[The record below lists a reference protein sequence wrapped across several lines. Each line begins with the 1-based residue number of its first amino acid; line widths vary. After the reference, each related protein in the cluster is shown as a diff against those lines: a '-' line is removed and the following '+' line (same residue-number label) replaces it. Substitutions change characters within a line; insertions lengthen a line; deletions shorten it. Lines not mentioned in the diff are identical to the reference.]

1 MAYFRAFLNLLG
13 CRLTFAELG
22 RATGGFETV
31 LFPLLH
37 SGVAGQKTGG
47 LQGGA
52 VLRVHRQ
59 QSPGNAVTDGAGL
72 AGDAA
77 AGDGADDVHLAHHVG
92 GDQGLTDQELQGV
105 QAKVIIDVP
114 AVDDDGAGSI
124 LIDTNPGDGGLPP
137 TGAVGILSLAFVH
150 VVLLGSMPFTAS
162 SMA

>member
-1 MAYFRAFLNLLG
+1 M
-13 CRLTFAELG
+13 
-22 RATGGFETV
+22 
-31 LFPLLH
+31 
-37 SGVAGQKTGG
+37 
-47 LQGGA
+47 
-52 VLRVHRQ
+52 
-59 QSPGNAVTDGAGL
+59 TDGAGL

-137 TGAVGILSLAFVH
+137 TGAVGILSLLLSYMLCYTSKSILGPGFGLLGGVLVPAPLEELQTGQSGADQGK
-150 VVLLGSMPFTAS
+150 LLGSMPFTAS